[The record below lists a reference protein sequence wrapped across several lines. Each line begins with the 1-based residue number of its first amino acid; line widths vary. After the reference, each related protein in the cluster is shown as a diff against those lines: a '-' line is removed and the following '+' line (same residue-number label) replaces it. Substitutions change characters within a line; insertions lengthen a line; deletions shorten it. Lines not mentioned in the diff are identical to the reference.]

1 MIEFLK
7 VRFKN
12 FGSFGNNFSEIDL
25 NTKKTT
31 LVTGTNGHGKSF
43 ALLDSLCFGLFGK
56 PFRPINIP
64 QLVNSVN
71 AKQCLVEIEFNKA
84 GSHYLIRRGLSPK
97 IFEIVKNGEMID
109 QHAKSKDY
117 QEYLEEHIL
126 GFDYAAFKQVVI
138 LGKSN
143 FIPFMQLTPT
153 ERRKIIEG
161 LLELDILADMNVYV
175 KGQLA
180 SLKVSIA
187 EHQSLL
193 KIAHE
198 KIKSQKEFV
207 EQVKSSNADDIKAID
222 DRIQEFYSE
231 IDIATKE
238 LGFQLS
244 EHLKISDSIKSTKK
258 KIESLK
264 DVPAMLVKAETLK
277 TTLLEEIKALEENAT
292 CKCCL
297 QVLPEEQKQKHLQ
310 EKRKKSEECFEVLKV
325 ARKKETELEELKK
338 EYDKLM
344 ILSNTHSSDIN
355 GFNYRIG
362 NAESNIKLLQ
372 KDKKDKEAANNLT
385 SLLNS
390 LEESE
395 KKKNEIATKL
405 ESLVQDQIHH
415 DVVYD
420 ILKDGGLK
428 SRIIK
433 HYVPI
438 INGLVNKF
446 LGKLNLYVDFTI
458 DEEFKETIRSR
469 YRDAFSYSSFSEGE
483 KQRIDLAILLTWRE
497 IAKMKNSLNC
507 NLLIFDEILDSSLD
521 ATGTESF
528 LKILNKMKNKCSIY
542 IISHKADALIDK
554 FDQTLQFEK
563 KNNFSKIKTQ
573 V

>member
-25 NTKKTT
+25 NSRKTT

-64 QLVNSVN
+64 QLINTIN
-71 AKQCLVEIEFNKA
+71 GKNCLVEIEFKKSNSLYHIK
-84 GSHYLIRRGLSPK
+84 RGLAPK
-97 IFEIVKNGEMID
+97 IFEIYKDGKLLD
-109 QHAKSKDY
+109 QNAKSKDY
-117 QEYLEEHIL
+117 QGILEEQIL
-126 GFDYAAFKQVVI
+126 GFDYSAFKQVVI

-143 FIPFMQLTPT
+143 FIPFMQLTPA

-175 KGQLA
+175 KGQLG
-180 SLKVSIA
+180 SLKVSIG
-187 EHQSLL
+187 EQESLI
-193 KIAHE
+193 KISHE
-198 KIKSQKEFV
+198 KIKAQKSFI
-207 EQVKSSNADDIKAID
+207 EQVKAYNADDIKAID
-222 DRIQEFYSE
+222 DKIQSFEANIKLSQSE
-231 IDIATKE
+231 LVEHRK
-238 LGFQLS
+238 QLNKNS
-244 EHLKISDSIKSTKK
+244 EEARKHK
-258 KIESLK
+258 KIIDSLK
-264 DVPAMLVKAETLK
+264 NVPAMLVKAETLE
-277 TTLLEEIKALEENAT
+277 TTLKEEIQSLKNNAVCSCCGQALP
-292 CKCCL
+292 KD
-297 QVLPEEQKQKHLQ
+297 QKEKHIV
-310 EKRKKSEECFEVLKV
+310 E
-325 ARKKETELEELKK
+325 KETKLLECQKAIKIAK
-338 EYDKLM
+338 EKNQQLYNSQDEYNAYNSLVDT
-344 ILSNTHSSDIN
+344 ISDDIM
-355 GFNYRIG
+355 GINYRIG
-362 NAESNIKLLQ
+362 NGEENIKRLKKEKQEKEASSNISSLETSLQ
-372 KDKKDKEAANNLT
+372 KF
-385 SLLNS
+385 
-390 LEESE
+390 ESE
-395 KKKNEIATKL
+395 KEEISKKLQSLINE
-405 ESLVQDQIHH
+405 QIHH

-458 DEEFKETIRSR
+458 DEEFKETIKSR

-497 IAKMKNSLNC
+497 VAKMKNSLNC

-521 ATGTESF
+521 SSGTESF
-528 LKILNKMKNKCSIY
+528 LKLLNKMKNKCSIF
-542 IISHKADALIDK
+542 IISHKADSLTDK
-554 FDQTLQFEK
+554 FDQHMAFDK
-563 KNNFSKIKTQ
+563 KNNFSKIKAQ

>member
-12 FGSFGNNFSEIDL
+12 FGSFGTNFSEIKLD
-25 NTKKTT
+25 NHKTT

-64 QLVNSVN
+64 QLVNTVN
-71 AKQCLVEIEFNKA
+71 EKNCLVEIEFNKA
-84 GSHYLIRRGLSPK
+84 GSHYLVRRGLSPK
-97 IFEIVKNGEMID
+97 IFEIIKDGDMID
-109 QHAKSKDY
+109 QNAKSKDY
-117 QEYLEEHIL
+117 QEMFEEHIL

-143 FIPFMQLTPT
+143 FIPFMQLTPS

-161 LLELDILADMNVYV
+161 LLDLDILADMNQHV
-175 KGQLA
+175 KGQLS
-180 SLKVSIA
+180 SLKVSIG
-187 EHQSLL
+187 EHESLV

-198 KIKSQKEFV
+198 KIKSQKEFID
-207 EQVKSSNADDIKAID
+207 QVKTSNADDINVLVNRIKEYQNQID
-222 DRIQEFYSE
+222 QDKVLVKTELDDHKKLGEQI
-231 IDIATKE
+231 TK
-238 LGFQLS
+238 
-244 EHLKISDSIKSTKK
+244 INK

-264 DVPAMLVKAETLK
+264 DVPSMLVKTETLHA
-277 TTLLEEIKALEENAT
+277 TLLDDIKALEENAT

-297 QVLPEEQKQKHLQ
+297 QVLPKDQKEKHLE
-310 EKRKKSEECFEVLKV
+310 EKRKKAKDCSEALKV
-325 ARKKETELEELKK
+325 AEKKNIELEASKK
-338 EYDKLM
+338 EYEKLM
-344 ILSNTHSSDIN
+344 ILSRGKVQDIN
-355 GFNYRIG
+355 ALNYRIG
-362 NAESNIKLLQ
+362 NAESNIKVIE
-372 KDKKDKEAANNLT
+372 KDKKDKEASSNISILE
-385 SLLNS
+385 NS
-390 LEESE
+390 LNESE
-395 KKKNEIATKL
+395 NKKNDIAKKL
-405 ESLVQDQIHH
+405 ESFISQQIHY

-458 DEEFKETIRSR
+458 DEEFKETIKSR

-497 IAKMKNSLNC
+497 VAKMKNSLNC

-521 ATGTESF
+521 AAGTEAF
-528 LKILNKMKNKCSIY
+528 MKILNKMKNKCSIY
-542 IISHKADALIDK
+542 IISHKADSLIDK

-563 KNNFSKIKTQ
+563 KNNFSKIKVNT
-573 V
+573 

>member
-1 MIEFLK
+1 VIEFLS

-12 FGSFGNNFSEIDL
+12 FGSFGANFSEINL
-25 NTKKTT
+25 NTRKNS

-64 QLVNSVN
+64 QLVNTVN
-71 AKQCLVEIEFNKA
+71 AKNCLVEIEFNK
-84 GSHYLIRRGLSPK
+84 GNSHYLVRRGLAPK
-97 IFEIVKNGEMID
+97 IFEIYKDKELID
-109 QHAKSKDY
+109 QNAKSKDY
-117 QEYLEEHIL
+117 QEMFEEQIL
-126 GFDYAAFKQVVI
+126 GFDYSAFKQVVI

-143 FIPFMQLTPT
+143 FIPFMQLTPA

-175 KGQLA
+175 RGQLG
-180 SLKVSIA
+180 SLKVNIA
-187 EHQSLL
+187 EHESLI

-198 KIKSQKEFV
+198 KIKAQKSFID
-207 EQVKSSNADDIKAID
+207 QVKNHNADDIKAIEEKID
-222 DRIQEFYSE
+222 SYNAGIKLSKSEKAEFLKQLEKVNEE
-231 IDIATKE
+231 IEKRKK
-238 LGFQLS
+238 L
-244 EHLKISDSIKSTKK
+244 IS
-258 KIESLK
+258 SLK
-264 DVPAMLVKAETLK
+264 DVPAMLVKTETLE
-277 TTLLEEIKALEENAT
+277 TTLKEEIQSLKTSAT
-292 CKCCL
+292 CKCCG
-297 QVLPEEQKQKHLQ
+297 QDLPKDQKEKHIK
-310 EKRKKSEECFEVLKV
+310 E
-325 ARKKETELEELKK
+325 KETKLAECQKAIKIAQDKNIKLATAQSEYESYK
-338 EYDKLM
+338 EQE
-344 ILSNTHSSDIN
+344 SSIVDDIN

-362 NAESNIKLLQ
+362 NAEANIKVLEKDKRDKLAASNIASLQ
-372 KDKKDKEAANNLT
+372 V
-385 SLLNS
+385 S
-390 LEESE
+390 LEKSESE
-395 KKKNEIATKL
+395 KQELSKQLQNFINE
-405 ESLVQDQIHH
+405 QIHH
-415 DVVYD
+415 DAVYD
-420 ILKDGGLK
+420 ILKDSGLK

-458 DEEFKETIRSR
+458 DEEFKETIKSR

-521 ATGTESF
+521 AAGTEAF
-528 LKILNKMKNKCSIY
+528 LKILNKMKNKCSIF
-542 IISHKADALIDK
+542 IISHKADQLVDK
-554 FDQTLQFEK
+554 FDQTMQFEK

>member
-1 MIEFLK
+1 MIEFLT

-25 NTKKTT
+25 NTRKTT

-71 AKQCLVEIEFNKA
+71 GKGCVVEIEFNKS

-97 IFEIVKNGEMID
+97 IFEIHKNGEMID
-109 QHAKSKDY
+109 QNAKTKDY
-117 QEYLEEHIL
+117 QEMFEEQIL
-126 GFDYAAFKQVVI
+126 GFDYSAFKQVVI

-143 FIPFMQLTPT
+143 FIPFMQLTPA

-161 LLELDILADMNVYV
+161 LLDLDILADMNQYV
-175 KGQLA
+175 KGQLG

-187 EHQSLL
+187 ENESLV
-193 KIAHE
+193 KISHE
-198 KIKSQKEFV
+198 KIKAQKQFID
-207 EQVKSSNADDIKAID
+207 QVKTHNADDIKLLD
-222 DRIQEFYSE
+222 E
-231 IDIATKE
+231 
-238 LGFQLS
+238 
-244 EHLKISDSIKSTKK
+244 
-258 KIESLK
+258 KIESFEANIKLSKSERSEFAKQLEKLLGEQAKYQKTVQSLK
-264 DVPAMLVKAETLK
+264 DVPLMLAKTEALETTLK
-277 TTLLEEIKALEENAT
+277 EEIESLNTSAT
-292 CKCCL
+292 CKCCG
-297 QVLPEEQKQKHLQ
+297 QELPLDQKQKHIQ
-310 EKRKKSEECFEVLKV
+310 D
-325 ARKKETELEELKK
+325 KETKLLECQKAIKIAQDKNQKLLDAQNQYNFYK
-338 EYDKLM
+338 EEIDTM
-344 ILSNTHSSDIN
+344 NNDIV
-355 GFNYRIG
+355 GINYRIG
-362 NAESNIKLLQ
+362 NGEENVKRLQ
-372 KDKKDKEAANNLT
+372 KEKKDKQASSNI
-385 SLLNS
+385 SS
-390 LEESE
+390 LEESLHKSESE
-395 KKKNEIATKL
+395 KQELANTLQAHINE
-405 ESLVQDQIHH
+405 QIHY

-458 DEEFKETIRSR
+458 DEEFKETIKSR

-521 ATGTESF
+521 ASGTESF
-528 LKILNKMKNKCSIY
+528 LKLLNKMKNKCSIF
-542 IISHKADALIDK
+542 IISHKADALVDK
-554 FDQTLQFEK
+554 FDSSMQFEK
-563 KNNFSKIKTQ
+563 KNNFSKIKTNI
-573 V
+573 

>member
-1 MIEFLK
+1 VIEFLK

-12 FGSFGNNFSEIDL
+12 FGSFGTNFSEIKLD
-25 NTKKTT
+25 NHKTT

-64 QLVNSVN
+64 QLVNTVN
-71 AKQCLVEIEFNKA
+71 GKNCLVEIEFNKA
-84 GSHYLIRRGLSPK
+84 GSHYLVRRGLSPK
-97 IFEIVKNGEMID
+97 IFEIIKDEDMID
-109 QHAKSKDY
+109 QNAKSKDY
-117 QEYLEEHIL
+117 QEMFEEHIL

-143 FIPFMQLTPT
+143 FIPFMQLTPS

-161 LLELDILADMNVYV
+161 LLDLDILADMNQHV
-175 KGQLA
+175 KGQLS
-180 SLKVSIA
+180 SLKVSIG
-187 EHQSLL
+187 EHESLV
-193 KIAHE
+193 KIAQE
-198 KIKSQKEFV
+198 KIKSQKEFID
-207 EQVKSSNADDIKAID
+207 QVKTSNADDINVLINRIKEYQDQID
-222 DRIQEFYSE
+222 KDRILVKTELDNHKKLGEQ
-231 IDIATKE
+231 ITK
-238 LGFQLS
+238 
-244 EHLKISDSIKSTKK
+244 INK

-264 DVPAMLVKAETLK
+264 DVPSMLVKTETLHV
-277 TTLLEEIKALEENAT
+277 TLLDDIKALEENAT

-297 QVLPEEQKQKHLQ
+297 QVLPKYQKEKHLE
-310 EKRKKSEECFEVLKV
+310 EKRKKAKDCSEALKF
-325 ARKKETELEELKK
+325 AEKKNVELETFKK
-338 EYDKLM
+338 EYEKLT
-344 ILSNTHSSDIN
+344 ILSRAKVQEIN
-355 GFNYRIG
+355 SLNYRIG
-362 NAESNIKLLQ
+362 NAESNIKVIE
-372 KDKKDKEAANNLT
+372 KDKKDKEASSNISILE
-385 SLLNS
+385 NS
-390 LEESE
+390 LNESE
-395 KKKNEIATKL
+395 NKKNDIAKKL
-405 ESLVQDQIHH
+405 ESFISQQIHY

-458 DEEFKETIRSR
+458 DEEFKETIKSR

-497 IAKMKNSLNC
+497 VAKMKNSLNC

-521 ATGTESF
+521 AAGTEAF
-528 LKILNKMKNKCSIY
+528 MKVLNKMKNKCSIY
-542 IISHKADALIDK
+542 IISHKADALVDK

-563 KNNFSKIKTQ
+563 KNNFSKIKVQ

>member
-1 MIEFLK
+1 VIEFLK

-12 FGSFGNNFSEIDL
+12 FGSFGTNFSEIKLD
-25 NTKKTT
+25 NHKTT

-64 QLVNSVN
+64 QLVNTVN
-71 AKQCLVEIEFNKA
+71 GKNCLVEIEFNKA
-84 GSHYLIRRGLSPK
+84 GSHYLVRRGLSPK
-97 IFEIVKNGEMID
+97 IFEIIKDGDMID
-109 QHAKSKDY
+109 QNAKSKDY
-117 QEYLEEHIL
+117 QEMFEEHIL

-143 FIPFMQLTPT
+143 FIPFMQLTPS

-161 LLELDILADMNVYV
+161 LLDLDILADMNQHV
-175 KGQLA
+175 KGQLS
-180 SLKVSIA
+180 SLKVSIG
-187 EHQSLL
+187 EHESLV

-198 KIKSQKEFV
+198 KIKSQKEFID
-207 EQVKSSNADDIKAID
+207 QVKTSNADDINVLINRIKEYQDQID
-222 DRIQEFYSE
+222 QDKVLVNTELDDHKKLGEQI
-231 IDIATKE
+231 TK
-238 LGFQLS
+238 
-244 EHLKISDSIKSTKK
+244 INK

-264 DVPAMLVKAETLK
+264 DVPTMLVKTETLSV
-277 TTLLEEIKALEENAT
+277 TLLDDIKALEENAT

-297 QVLPEEQKQKHLQ
+297 QVLPKDQKEKHLE
-310 EKRKKSEECFEVLKV
+310 EKRKKAKDCSEALKV
-325 ARKKETELEELKK
+325 AEKKNIELEASKK
-338 EYDKLM
+338 EYEKLM
-344 ILSNTHSSDIN
+344 VLSRAKVQDIN
-355 GFNYRIG
+355 ALNYRIG
-362 NAESNIKLLQ
+362 NAESNIKVIE
-372 KDKKDKEAANNLT
+372 KDKKDKEASSNISILE
-385 SLLNS
+385 NS
-390 LEESE
+390 LNESE
-395 KKKNEIATKL
+395 NKKNDIAKKL
-405 ESLVQDQIHH
+405 ESFISQQIHY

-458 DEEFKETIRSR
+458 DEEFKETIKSR

-497 IAKMKNSLNC
+497 VAKMKNSLNC

-521 ATGTESF
+521 AAGTEAF
-528 LKILNKMKNKCSIY
+528 MKILNKMKNKCSIY
-542 IISHKADALIDK
+542 IISHKADALVDK

-563 KNNFSKIKTQ
+563 KNNFSKIKINT
-573 V
+573 

>member
-1 MIEFLK
+1 VIEFLK

-12 FGSFGNNFSEIDL
+12 FGSFGTNFSEIKLD
-25 NTKKTT
+25 NHKTT

-64 QLVNSVN
+64 QLVNTVN
-71 AKQCLVEIEFNKA
+71 GKNCLVEIEFNKA
-84 GSHYLIRRGLSPK
+84 GSHYLVRRGLSPK
-97 IFEIVKNGEMID
+97 IFEIIKDGDMID
-109 QHAKSKDY
+109 QNAKSKDY
-117 QEYLEEHIL
+117 QEMFEEHIL

-143 FIPFMQLTPT
+143 FIPFMQLTPS

-161 LLELDILADMNVYV
+161 LLDLDILADMNQHV
-175 KGQLA
+175 KGQLS
-180 SLKVSIA
+180 SLKVSIG
-187 EHQSLL
+187 EHESLV

-198 KIKSQKEFV
+198 KIKSQKEFID
-207 EQVKSSNADDIKAID
+207 QVKTSNADDINVLVNRIKEYQNQID
-222 DRIQEFYSE
+222 QDKVLVKTELDDHKKLGEQI
-231 IDIATKE
+231 TK
-238 LGFQLS
+238 
-244 EHLKISDSIKSTKK
+244 INK

-264 DVPAMLVKAETLK
+264 DVPSMLVKTETLHA
-277 TTLLEEIKALEENAT
+277 TLLDDIKALEENAT

-297 QVLPEEQKQKHLQ
+297 QVLPKDQKEKHLE
-310 EKRKKSEECFEVLKV
+310 EKRKKAKDCSEALKV
-325 ARKKETELEELKK
+325 AEKKNIELEASKK
-338 EYDKLM
+338 EYEKLM
-344 ILSNTHSSDIN
+344 VLSRTKVQEIN
-355 GFNYRIG
+355 ALNYRIG
-362 NAESNIKLLQ
+362 NAESNIKVIE
-372 KDKKDKEAANNLT
+372 KDKKDKEASNNISILE
-385 SLLNS
+385 NS
-390 LEESE
+390 LNESE
-395 KKKNEIATKL
+395 NKKNDITKKL
-405 ESLVQDQIHH
+405 ESFISQQIHY

-458 DEEFKETIRSR
+458 DEEFKETIKSR

-497 IAKMKNSLNC
+497 VAKMKNSLNC

-521 ATGTESF
+521 AAGTEAF
-528 LKILNKMKNKCSIY
+528 MKILNKMKNKCSIY
-542 IISHKADALIDK
+542 IISHKADALVDK

-563 KNNFSKIKTQ
+563 KNNFSKIKVNT
-573 V
+573 

>member
-1 MIEFLK
+1 MIEFLT

-12 FGSFGNNFSEIDL
+12 FGSFGTNFSEIKLD
-25 NTKKTT
+25 NHKTT

-64 QLVNSVN
+64 QLVNTVN
-71 AKQCLVEIEFNKA
+71 GKNCLVEIEFNKA
-84 GSHYLIRRGLSPK
+84 GSHYLVRRGLSPK
-97 IFEIVKNGEMID
+97 IFEIIKNGDMID
-109 QHAKSKDY
+109 QNAKSKDY
-117 QEYLEEHIL
+117 QEMFEEHIL

-143 FIPFMQLTPT
+143 FIPFMQLTPS

-161 LLELDILADMNVYV
+161 LLDLDILADMNQHV
-175 KGQLA
+175 KGQLS
-180 SLKVSIA
+180 SLKVSIG
-187 EHQSLL
+187 EHESLV

-198 KIKSQKEFV
+198 KIKSQKEFID
-207 EQVKSSNADDIKAID
+207 QVKTSNADDINVLVNRIKEYQDQID
-222 DRIQEFYSE
+222 QDRVLVKTELDDHKKLGEQI
-231 IDIATKE
+231 TK
-238 LGFQLS
+238 
-244 EHLKISDSIKSTKK
+244 INK

-264 DVPAMLVKAETLK
+264 DVPSMLVKTETLHA
-277 TTLLEEIKALEENAT
+277 TLLDEIKALEENAT

-297 QVLPEEQKQKHLQ
+297 QVLPKVQKEKHLE
-310 EKRKKSEECFEVLKV
+310 EKRKKAKDCSEALKV
-325 ARKKETELEELKK
+325 AEKKNIELEAYKK
-338 EYDKLM
+338 EYEKLM
-344 ILSNTHSSDIN
+344 VLSRGKVQDIN
-355 GFNYRIG
+355 ALNYRIG
-362 NAESNIKLLQ
+362 NAESNIKVIE
-372 KDKKDKEAANNLT
+372 KDKKDKEASSNISILE
-385 SLLNS
+385 NS
-390 LEESE
+390 LNESE
-395 KKKNEIATKL
+395 NKKNDIAKKL
-405 ESLVQDQIHH
+405 ESFISQQIHY

-458 DEEFKETIRSR
+458 DEEFKETIKSR

-497 IAKMKNSLNC
+497 VAKMKNSLNC

-521 ATGTESF
+521 AAGTEAF
-528 LKILNKMKNKCSIY
+528 MKVLNKMKNKCSIY
-542 IISHKADALIDK
+542 IISHKADALVDK

-563 KNNFSKIKTQ
+563 KNNFSKIKVQ

>member
-1 MIEFLK
+1 VIEFLS

-12 FGSFGNNFSEIDL
+12 FGSFGTNFSEINL

-71 AKQCLVEIEFNKA
+71 GKGCVVEIEFNKS

-97 IFEIVKNGEMID
+97 IFEIHKDGELLD
-109 QHAKSKDY
+109 QNAKSKDY
-117 QEYLEEHIL
+117 QEMFEEHIL
-126 GFDYAAFKQVVI
+126 GFDYSAFKQVVI

-143 FIPFMQLTPT
+143 FIPFMQLTPA

-161 LLELDILADMNVYV
+161 LLELDILADMNLYV
-175 KGQLA
+175 RGQLG

-187 EHQSLL
+187 ENESLL

-198 KIKSQKEFV
+198 KIKSQKDFID
-207 EQVKSSNADDIKAID
+207 QVKNNNADDIKILD
-222 DRIQEFYSE
+222 ERIKSYSE
-231 IDIATKE
+231 EIIETADLKSEHAKLYSKKSKE
-238 LGFQLS
+238 LQTL
-244 EHLKISDSIKSTKK
+244 KK
-258 KIESLK
+258 KIDNLK
-264 DVPAMLVKAETLK
+264 DVPVMLVKLETLK
-277 TTLLEEIKALEENAT
+277 TTVLEELQSLESSAT
-292 CKCCL
+292 CKCCG
-297 QVLPEEQKQKHLQ
+297 QTLPEEQHKKHKA
-310 EKRKKSEECFEVLKV
+310 EKHSKAEELLGALKT
-325 ARKKETELEELKK
+325 ARIKETQLEQFKKDYDALDEELQ
-338 EYDKLM
+338 
-344 ILSNTHSSDIN
+344 IIANDIN
-355 GFNYRIG
+355 ALSYKIG
-362 NAESNIKLLQ
+362 NAESNIKILQ
-372 KDKKDKEAANNLT
+372 KDKKEKEASNNLT
-385 SLLNS
+385 NLLVS
-390 LEESE
+390 LEDSES
-395 KKKNEIATKL
+395 KKNGISQKL
-405 ESLVQDQIHH
+405 EKLVSEQIHH

-458 DEEFKETIRSR
+458 DEEFKETIKSR
-469 YRDAFSYSSFSEGE
+469 YRDEFSYSSFSEGE

-521 ATGTESF
+521 AAGTESF
-528 LKILNKMKNKCSIY
+528 LKILNKMKNKCSIF
-542 IISHKADALIDK
+542 IISHKADQFIDK
-554 FDQTLQFEK
+554 FDQSLQFEK
-563 KNNFSKIKTQ
+563 KNNFSKIKAYI
-573 V
+573 